1 MMTLLTAYLTI
12 YLYMVVSFLLAIA
25 LDIEI
30 YVEDDNE
37 T

>member
-1 MMTLLTAYLTI
+1 MMIAYFAI